1 MEGIPSIQNPFLLK
15 TVIYIY
21 ISAAIGGVI
30 NRGNANKIK
39 AKSVIEVA
47 NHPTDPE
54 ADGILSKKGVIILPD
69 IYVNSGG
76 VTVSYFEWVQNIQGF
91 MLDEEVN
98 NELRTYMTKGFK
110 DVKEMCQTHNCDLRM
125 GAFILGV
132 NHVFQSQATKDNDA
146 NLINGLHV
154 ICIINE
160 SMTVAIVYGLDKK
173 ATKQPKAIRKVR
185 VVYYLTRNGQLE
197 HPHYMEVILL
207 VN

>member
-15 TVIYIY
+15 TVIYIYIY

-98 NELRTYMTKGFK
+98 NELRTYMAKGFK

-125 GAFILGV
+125 GAFILGPLCLRDV
-132 NHVFQSQATKDNDA
+132 MERLTALRGKGMPSLYSWSCKRTYKSSYVWNNLADND
-146 NLINGLHV
+146 V
-154 ICIINE
+154 IPPSDGDE
-160 SMTVAIVYGLDKK
+160 YVLKGS
-173 ATKQPKAIRKVR
+173 
-185 VVYYLTRNGQLE
+185 
-197 HPHYMEVILL
+197 
-207 VN
+207 